1 MQEQV
6 PGVRN
11 QDTANNTALNTDNE
25 DNGMVLGGEEWEY
38 LLFVRMKRIYKRT
51 KPPRLIQ
58 RIYERRRKP

>member
-25 DNGMVLGGEEWEY
+25 DNEMVVGGEEWEY
-38 LLFVRMKRIYKRT
+38 LLFIRMKRIYKRT
-51 KPPRLIQ
+51 KPPRLI
-58 RIYERRRKP
+58 